1 MYYLRCELPDHSIW
15 TISHA
20 GHEIPDNSASSLQ
33 LPDLKGNPDLYSLE
47 ANIQHK
53 IDFIKKYV
61 DASKTEVTLVGH
73 SVGCKIVLDIMKSEV
88 LDFKMGCML
97 FPMIE
102 RMYETP
108 AGKRTWRLVH
118 YFPQLVTILAWI
130 LSLIPQSFMR
140 PFLSSWMNYASK
152 KPCEIGDKMS
162 KPNIEAVVKLIDANV
177 VRHIFH
183 LAQTEFPNVREAD
196 YETIVKYSE
205 KLKFYY
211 GCDDDWAPRQY
222 YDELVA
228 KVPNL
233 HAEYGSSDNVIP
245 HAFVLWSSKPIAK
258 KVANWILH
266 PEENFEMRKT
276 Q

>member
-15 TISHA
+15 TIAHA
-20 GHEIPDNSASSLQ
+20 GHEIPENSAGLCQ
-33 LPDLKGNPDLYSLE
+33 LPGLQENPDLYSLE

-53 IDFIKKYV
+53 IDFIKNYI
-61 DASKTEVTLVGH
+61 DPSKTEVTLVGH

-108 AGKRTWRLVH
+108 AGKRTWKLVH

-130 LSLIPQSFMR
+130 LSFIPHSLMR
-140 PFLSSWMNYASK
+140 PFLSSWMNCFSQ
-152 KPCEIGDKMS
+152 KPCGIDNKMS
-162 KPNIEAVVKLIDANV
+162 ETNVKAIEKLIDAKV
-177 VRHIFH
+177 VKHIFH
-183 LAQTEFPNVREAD
+183 LAQTEFPNVRDAD
-196 YETIVKYSE
+196 YETIVKYSA

-233 HAEYGSSDNVIP
+233 HAEYGSCDNKIP
-245 HAFVLWSSKPIAK
+245 HAFVLWSSESIAK